1 MIKFIDGIYYRKRI
15 AAGKTYVK
23 ILHGNYFYQHYI
35 DAHHTDF
42 NQQERNTYQKQG
54 KTVPHTFFHHCNSG
68 ILRMDGKLPAGYGRR
83 MRCWNL
89 CQGFSASYIT
99 WTETAYI
106 HMRISTGYTWWH
118 ISAPSHIWYIP

>member
-42 NQQERNTYQKQG
+42 NQQERNTYQKQE
-54 KTVPHTFFHHCNSG
+54 KLFHILFSTIAIAAFCEWMGSCLQGTGGACVVG
-68 ILRMDGKLPAGYGRR
+68 IYVRDFRLH
-83 MRCWNL
+83 N
-89 CQGFSASYIT
+89 IT

-118 ISAPSHIWYIP
+118 ISAPSHIWYMP